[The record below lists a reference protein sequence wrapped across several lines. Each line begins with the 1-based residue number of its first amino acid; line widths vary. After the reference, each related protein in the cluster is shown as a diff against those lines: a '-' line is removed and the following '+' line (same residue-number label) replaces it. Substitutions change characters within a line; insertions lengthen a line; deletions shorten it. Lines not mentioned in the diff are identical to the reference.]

1 MSQNVGTHADSIPAQ
16 HPPHPPCCVG
26 DSAQACRR
34 HRDKAARRNGNVP
47 PCHDRRLLRTPCR
60 WSAPLRHF
68 GGGTLLPV
76 AASTTIVP
84 VMCGCKEQ
92 KYWYVPGVV
101 NVNENLS
108 SLSRAFDLNAM
119 VVDVTVCGMSSS
131 LVQITVVPDFTFK
144 SFGPKVKF
152 PIFTAASSAAAGV
165 PVKRNKAATPA
176 KTVLVSAFISSALSF
191 GGACR

>member
-1 MSQNVGTHADSIPAQ
+1 MSQNVGTHADIIPAQ

-92 KYWYVPGVV
+92 KYLYVPGVV

-108 SLSRAFDLNAM
+108 SLSSGFDLKLLG
-119 VVDVTVCGMSSS
+119 DTTVCGISST
-131 LVQITVVPDFTFK
+131 LVHVTVVPDFTFT
-144 SFGPKVKF
+144 SCGPKVKLS
-152 PIFTAASSAAAGV
+152 ILTATSSAQVGVAA
-165 PVKRNKAATPA
+165 KTSNATTPA
-176 KTVLVSAFISSALSF
+176 MTLLISDFVFLVMSDSPL
-191 GGACR
+191 